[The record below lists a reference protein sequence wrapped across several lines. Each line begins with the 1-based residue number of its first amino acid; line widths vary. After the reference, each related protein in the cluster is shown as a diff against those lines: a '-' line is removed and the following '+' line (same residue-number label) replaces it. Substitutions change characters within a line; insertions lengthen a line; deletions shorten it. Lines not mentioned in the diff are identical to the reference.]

1 MERDNGVD
9 VVKLSDRD
17 LLRSLENAIR
27 FGKPV
32 VLENVLEELDPSLEP
47 VLQKQVC
54 FVVVSKDVAKYKAY
68 IYYKYNFVNF
78 FITISM

>member
-1 MERDNGVD
+1 MQANKWVKSMERDNGVD

-54 FVVVSKDVAKYKAY
+54 
-68 IYYKYNFVNF
+68 
-78 FITISM
+78 